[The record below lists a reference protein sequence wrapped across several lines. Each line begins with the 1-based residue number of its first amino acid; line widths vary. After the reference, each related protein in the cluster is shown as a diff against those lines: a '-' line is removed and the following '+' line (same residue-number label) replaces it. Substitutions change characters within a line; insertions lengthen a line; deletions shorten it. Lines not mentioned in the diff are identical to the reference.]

1 MGLETF
7 FMLSV
12 GIFCSIS
19 TIALILFFIWGIK
32 FSIQLDK
39 IAKQVEQIAIIS
51 KETAKDVKGFVDRT
65 IATIEKFKENLVT
78 VETIRKIATEVVE
91 VIQKNK
97 KK

>member
-1 MGLETF
+1 MGLEIF

-12 GIFCSIS
+12 GIFCSIA
-19 TIALILFFIWGIK
+19 TIVLVAFFIWGIK

-51 KETAKDVKGFVDRT
+51 KETAHDVKGFVDRT

-78 VETIRKIATEVVE
+78 VETIRKIAMEVVDA
-91 VIQKNK
+91 VQKNRK
-97 KK
+97 K